1 MGCLIGGIS
10 LLAREVIAYSLIF
23 PDTRLPWDE
32 VDGGSWG
39 GLEEGE
45 AVEEDQERIARCPPV
60 GKEDMDGAV
69 RNC

>member
-1 MGCLIGGIS
+1 M
-10 LLAREVIAYSLIF
+10 IF

-45 AVEEDQERIARCPPV
+45 AVEEDQERIARCSLV